1 VIPTREDRKDPE
13 MAEGEAKECL
23 AAEEREETPLLVVQ
37 NEDMAKAEDKK
48 ENNPP
53 FFWVKVCGLPR
64 KINPRHGARTRAQ
77 NSRALMHA
85 CMQKDCIH

>member
-23 AAEEREETPLLVVQ
+23 AAEEREETPLHVVQ

-64 KINPRHGARTRAQ
+64 KINPRHGARKF
-77 NSRALMHA
+77 SRISRLLFG
-85 CMQKDCIH
+85 

>member
-1 VIPTREDRKDPE
+1 MIPTREDRKDPE

-23 AAEEREETPLLVVQ
+23 AAEEREETPLHVVQ

-53 FFWVKVCGLPR
+53 FFWVKVGGLPR
-64 KINPRHGARTRAQ
+64 KINPRHGARKF
-77 NSRALMHA
+77 SRTGELLTS
-85 CMQKDCIH
+85 